1 MGMNSDRLRHLKD
14 EMEELR
20 AAHRKRIQELRDE
33 VRRSTEG
40 LADELSR
47 FRATL
52 EKTTKEDRRHRS
64 ERIAQIRA
72 EVKEI
77 SADVAV
83 QLESFRES
91 MAAEA
96 ERARAER
103 PNVMRETRAFVNNVR
118 RAVVDL
124 TAGFADERRR
134 RYGED
139 ARQRSE
145 FLDGVRASVSELL
158 AGYRAERLQR
168 EQARAEAVAI
178 PGRAP
183 FPGRARASAPAA
195 EVPRD
200 DAGAGSKSAGAG
212 ELSRVAAPP
221 DDTTRDDATPD
232 EGGSRLAAVMDQ
244 ARQESAEPSDPAE
257 ATGDEDGI
265 DNLAVI
271 QGIGP
276 KMAFRL
282 REQGVHTFDD
292 LAGATAD
299 EIRELMGGLPSFA
312 DVDAWIEQAEERAS
326 T

>member
-1 MGMNSDRLRHLKD
+1 MNSDRLRHLKD

-20 AAHRKRIQELRDE
+20 AAHRERIQELRDE

-52 EKTTKEDRRHRS
+52 EKTAKEDRRHRS

-72 EVKEI
+72 EVKTI

-96 ERARAER
+96 EQARAER

-118 RAVVDL
+118 RAVVEMK
-124 TAGFADERRR
+124 AGFADERRR
-134 RYGED
+134 RHGED

-168 EQARAEAVAI
+168 EQARADSAAI

-183 FPGRARASAPAA
+183 SPGRAPATAPAA
-195 EVPRD
+195 EGLRD
-200 DAGAGSKSAGAG
+200 DAGAGSTSAGAG
-212 ELSRVAAPP
+212 ESSGVAAPP
-221 DDTTRDDATPD
+221 DDATLD

-244 ARQESAEPSDPAE
+244 ARQESAEPSVPAE

-292 LAGATAD
+292 LAGATAE